1 MAFTK
6 KVKTPTVLQMEAL
19 ECGAASLSMIL
30 LYYHKYVSLEELRLE
45 CGVSRDGTKAS
56 NLLKAARKYGLEG
69 KGYKLEVDALRQLKQ
84 PAIIF
89 WNFNHF
95 VVFERFTR
103 KGVIIND
110 PAVGR
115 RLVELEE
122 FDKAFTG
129 VVLLFEPAA
138 DFKPDGQ
145 NPKIRTRVR
154 KRLKGLSSVLTFLGF
169 LSFLYFIPG
178 LVFPTFSRIFVD
190 EILIKN
196 TRDYLKPLI
205 FAMSLT
211 CIIAALLQTVQQKVL
226 NRLQERLCLSTSS
239 AFIKRLFDMPL
250 QFFSQ
255 RMPGELCRRL
265 SSCDSTA
272 AFLSGQLISLVINL
286 FSSIFFFVLMLLY
299 DIPLALITM
308 TLTLALLLIFN
319 LVSERVKNKSSRV
332 EIEEGR
338 LSGLTVSGIEM
349 IESIKAS
356 GAEKDFFKHWSA
368 QKARVIQENQ
378 KLLKANTVN
387 VVLPKT
393 IFQIQQLLILSL
405 GAVRVMN
412 GDLTIGMLMAFE
424 LLQVHFV
431 SPVNSLMKT
440 GTRLLA
446 ANADM
451 QRIDDVMEYPAQG
464 IFKEEETRGE
474 DEAAGV
480 RSVLSSISLKNAVFG
495 YSPLEEPLLNGI
507 NIEIPAGTRIAIVG
521 PTGSG
526 KSTIGRLLSGSY
538 KLWSGQL
545 LFDGKPLSEID
556 QNNFA
561 ASVAVVNQTITLF
574 EGSVKDNLTMWNDSI
589 PQELYI
595 QAAKDACIHDEITQR
610 PGGYYSKVDEGG
622 RNFSGGQRQRLEIAR
637 ALTANPKI
645 LILDEASSALDPL
658 TEKEIDENIKRR
670 GCTTIIIAHR
680 LSTIRDC
687 DEIIVLDHGAIIQ
700 RGSHEQLLAQDGM
713 YKELLRT
720 M

>member
-1 MAFTK
+1 MGFSK
-6 KVKTPTVLQMEAL
+6 KIKTPTVLQMEAL

-30 LYYHKYVSLEELRLE
+30 LYYHKYVSLEELRIE

-56 NLLKAARKYGLEG
+56 NLLKAAKKYGLEG
-69 KGYKLEVDALRQLKQ
+69 KGFKMEVDALRQLKQ

-110 PAVGR
+110 PACGR
-115 RLVELEE
+115 RMVELEE

-129 VVLLFEPAA
+129 VVLVFAPSA
-138 DFKPDGQ
+138 DFHADGQ
-145 NPKIRTRVR
+145 KPKIRTRVR
-154 KRLKGLSSVLTFLGF
+154 KRLKGFSPVLTFLVF
-169 LSFLYFIPG
+169 LNFLYFIPG
-178 LVFPTFSRIFVD
+178 LIFPTFTRIFVD
-190 EILIKN
+190 EILIKSTN
-196 TRDYLKPLI
+196 DYLKPLI
-205 FAMSLT
+205 FAMTLT
-211 CIIAALLQTVQQKVL
+211 CILAALLQTVQQKVL
-226 NRLQERLCLSTSS
+226 TRLQVRLCLSASS
-239 AFIKRLFDMPL
+239 GFIKRLFDMPL
-250 QFFSQ
+250 QFFTQ

-272 AFLSGQLISLVINL
+272 AFLSGQLISVVINL

-299 DIPLALITM
+299 DLPLSLITM
-308 TLTLALLLIFN
+308 FFSLAMLMIFN
-319 LVSERVKNKSSRV
+319 ITSGRVKNKSSRI

-338 LSGLTVSGIEM
+338 LSSITVSGIEM

-424 LLQVHFV
+424 LLLVHFV
-431 SPVNSLMKT
+431 SPVNSLMKI
-440 GTRLLA
+440 GTSLLS

-451 QRIDDVMEYPAQG
+451 QRVDDVMEYPAEG
-464 IFKEEETRGE
+464 IFKEEGGSK
-474 DEAAGV
+474 D
-480 RSVLSSISLKNAVFG
+480 SISSITLKNAVFG
-495 YSPLEEPLLNGI
+495 YSPLEEPLINGI
-507 NIEIPAGTRIAIVG
+507 DIEIPAGKRIAIVG

-526 KSTIGRLLSGSY
+526 KSTIGRLLSGTY
-538 KLWSGQL
+538 KLWSGEL

-556 QNNFA
+556 HKSFA
-561 ASVAVVNQTITLF
+561 ASVAVVNQNITLF
-574 EGSVKDNLTMWNDSI
+574 EGSIKDNLTMWDDSI

-595 QAAKDACIHDEITQR
+595 QAAKDACIHDEITRR
-610 PGGYYSKVDEGG
+610 PGGYYSKVDEGA

-645 LILDEASSALDPL
+645 IILDEASSALDPV

-670 GCTTIIIAHR
+670 ACTTIIIAHR

-700 RGSHEQLLAQDGM
+700 RGSHQQLLAQDGM
-713 YKELLRT
+713 YKELVKT